1 MFNFNEKSFINV
13 DSVND
18 LLQFCLRALG
28 AYGLIIVF
36 AQDIGLPTGPTHKK
50 VIKHPMWQFMMFV
63 SVAFAVTDDYYQA
76 FMGAILYYII
86 NNS

>member
-1 MFNFNEKSFINV
+1 MFNFTEKSFHGI
-13 DSVND
+13 
-18 LLQFCLRALG
+18 LQFCLRALG

-36 AQDIGLPTGPTHKK
+36 AQDIGLPTGPTHKE
-50 VIKHPMWQFMMFV
+50 VIKNPIWQFLMFV

-86 NNS
+86 NHS